1 MVSIFDT
8 LVFVVRSG
16 GRERVE
22 AVHVYARKKRAEN
35 RLVHHEFM
43 PAAMFRNSSVIH
55 QYVVFVLSTGQ
66 GADAVRGGRVERKSA
81 NQ

>member
-1 MVSIFDT
+1 VVSIFDT

-22 AVHVYARKKRAEN
+22 AVYARKKRAEN

>member
-22 AVHVYARKKRAEN
+22 AVYARKKRAEN

>member
-22 AVHVYARKKRAEN
+22 AVYARKKRAEN

-66 GADAVRGGRVERKSA
+66 GADAVRGGRVERTSA